1 MANTIELHLFG
12 NWLSGSAWSVGY
24 SCQEF

>member
-12 NWLSGSAWSVGY
+12 R
-24 SCQEF
+24 